1 MSDNSSIDG
10 KEMPLKEALL
20 EIVGADAG
28 ALVSCIPGKLAY
40 FEMEGFSERYLLI
53 K

>member
-1 MSDNSSIDG
+1 MALD
-10 KEMPLKEALL
+10 EALL
-20 EIVGADAG
+20 KIVGTDTG

-40 FEMEGFSERYLLI
+40 FEMEGFSERYLLA

>member
-1 MSDNSSIDG
+1 MALN
-10 KEMPLKEALL
+10 EALL
-20 EIVGADAG
+20 EIVGADTG

-40 FEMEGFSERYLLI
+40 FEMEGLSERYLLV